1 MQTIIQR
8 IITSIAA
15 TLFTLG
21 TAVAFAN
28 DGQYVTGTSLA
39 VKERLKS
46 LEQINVTAEKEM
58 LEIESESAAV
68 RQLLEELEAL
78 DTQDASPSDAQ

>member
-15 TLFTLG
+15 TLFTFG
-21 TAVAFAN
+21 TSVAFAN
-28 DGQYVTGTSLA
+28 DGHYVTGTSLA

-46 LEQINVTAEKEM
+46 LEQINVTAEKEV
-58 LEIESESAAV
+58 LEIEPESAAV
-68 RQLLEELEAL
+68 RQLLEELDAL